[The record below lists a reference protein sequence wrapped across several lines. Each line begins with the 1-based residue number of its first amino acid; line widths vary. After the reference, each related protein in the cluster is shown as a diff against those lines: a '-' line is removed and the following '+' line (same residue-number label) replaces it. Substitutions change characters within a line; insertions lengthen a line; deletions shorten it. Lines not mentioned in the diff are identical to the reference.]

1 MVRSDTL
8 QRFASRF
15 IVKLSN
21 VWREV
26 SSMDEACLPV
36 LFTTGYTLNAI
47 AHRSRLDPRV
57 HLIGKLFIYAE
68 LTAKGKRMLGRD

>member
-1 MVRSDTL
+1 MRL
-8 QRFASRF
+8 R
-15 IVKLSN
+15 LG
-21 VWREV
+21 
-26 SSMDEACLPV
+26 LPV

-68 LTAKGKRMLGRD
+68 LTAKGKRMLDGN